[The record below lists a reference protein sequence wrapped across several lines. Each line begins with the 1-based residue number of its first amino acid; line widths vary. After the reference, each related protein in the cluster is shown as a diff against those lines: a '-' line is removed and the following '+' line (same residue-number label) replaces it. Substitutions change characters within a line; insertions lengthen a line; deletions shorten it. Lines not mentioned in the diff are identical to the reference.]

1 MASSGSNQN
10 QAFQATAVVTQGKY
24 LLLII
29 INLYLPIKGVCV
41 FFCLMPIHHIYYLHT
56 KFPYNI
62 IANGQPPTQTVSS
75 QIRVQQQ
82 QLQGIQVQQATHQQ
96 QQFVTLP
103 GGQQVAVRMATA
115 SAQPQV
121 MQFPAQQQIQQ
132 MVPVQIPVSQN
143 GQTVYQTVQ
152 MPVAAQTIQTA
163 MIPQVIQTASGQQ
176 QIVMQ
181 QVQIAQPQ
189 IAQQPQFAQ
198 ILMPNG
204 QIQQVPVV
212 QPQMLGGIGGIQI
225 PAQQQIA
232 IQQQQSTSSAGG
244 SAVTTTTSSAST
256 AVASTTSSGSTSS
269 MINAKV
275 EPVEIKSEAPESETK
290 SSQQVQ
296 QQQQPQ
302 QQQQQFVAM
311 NLNGQQVMV
320 QQPVTVNQGSNPTG
334 K

>member
-1 MASSGSNQN
+1 MYKFSSNIAS
-10 QAFQATAVVTQGKY
+10 
-24 LLLII
+24 
-29 INLYLPIKGVCV
+29 
-41 FFCLMPIHHIYYLHT
+41 
-56 KFPYNI
+56 
-62 IANGQPPTQTVSS
+62 GQPQTQTVSS

-96 QQFVTLP
+96 QQQQQFVTLP
-103 GGQQVAVRMATA
+103 GGQQVAVRMAAA

-232 IQQQQSTSSAGG
+232 IQQQQSSSSAGG
-244 SAVTTTTSSAST
+244 SAVTTTTSSTST
-256 AVASTTSSGSTSS
+256 VVASTTSSGSTSS
-269 MINAKV
+269 MINTKV
-275 EPVEIKSEAPESETK
+275 EPVEIKSEAPESDTK
-290 SSQQVQ
+290 SSHQTQQQVQ
-296 QQQQPQ
+296 Q

-320 QQPVTVNQGSNPTG
+320 QQPVSVNQGSNPSG
-334 K
+334 E